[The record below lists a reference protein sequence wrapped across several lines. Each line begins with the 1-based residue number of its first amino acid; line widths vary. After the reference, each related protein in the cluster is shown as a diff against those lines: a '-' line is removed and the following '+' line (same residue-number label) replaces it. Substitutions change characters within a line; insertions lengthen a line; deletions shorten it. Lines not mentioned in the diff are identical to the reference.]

1 MVTFVCGIPASGKS
15 TYIRKNFPNTNI
27 LDILD
32 FQKKQPVI
40 CVATVLQAQEEG
52 MYALLEATK
61 KGDVVMEHTLLRK
74 QRRLD
79 QIEFL
84 RNNGYDGEIHL
95 VFLNPPLDVLLE
107 RGKGRKAD
115 KDSIFKNIE
124 TIELPTED
132 EPFTSIKIVGE

>member
-15 TYIRKNFPNTNI
+15 TYIRKNFHDTNI

-52 MYALLEATK
+52 MHALLEAAK
-61 KGDVVMEHTLLRK
+61 KGDAVMEHTLLRK

-95 VFLNPPLDVLLE
+95 VFLNPPLDALLE

-115 KDSIFKNIE
+115 KDSILKNIE